1 MDPKPKPALTKMK
14 ARLAAEAAAAE
25 AAAAPAATEKK
36 KPALTKM
43 KARLAEAAAAKSEAA
58 KPEAPKAPAAKAEA
72 PKPEAA
78 KAPAAKPA
86 LTKMKA
92 LMDAR
97 QKELK
102 LLEDAPLPET
112 PGQEAAAI
120 MKEYCLRN
128 NIPYT
133 QADVNACLQWDKQLV
148 TEYKELVTAIDKGR
162 AAVYGTEEVTDEYGE
177 TTTVAKP
184 KPEFGTP
191 EFWSW
196 AKKAKKERLAA
207 EAAEAAAKAAARE
220 AAIARGETPVEEK
233 PKKKRGPNK
242 PKK

>member
-1 MDPKPKPALTKMK
+1 MEPKPKPALTKMK
-14 ARLAAEAAAAE
+14 ARLAAEAAEAAE
-25 AAAAPAATEKK
+25 AAQPVAQPVPVK
-36 KPALTKM
+36 KPGLTKM
-43 KARLAEAAAAKSEAA
+43 MARLALEAAAAKPEAA
-58 KPEAPKAPAAKAEA
+58 KPEAA
-72 PKPEAA
+72 KPEAA
-78 KAPAAKPA
+78 KPAAAKPA

>member
-1 MDPKPKPALTKMK
+1 
-14 ARLAAEAAAAE
+14 
-25 AAAAPAATEKK
+25 
-36 KPALTKM
+36 
-43 KARLAEAAAAKSEAA
+43 
-58 KPEAPKAPAAKAEA
+58 
-72 PKPEAA
+72 
-78 KAPAAKPA
+78 
-86 LTKMKA
+86 
-92 LMDAR
+92 MDAR

-133 QADVNACLQWDKQLV
+133 QADIDACLEWDKQLV
-148 TEYKELVTAIDKGR
+148 TEYKEMVTAIDKGR

-184 KPEFGTP
+184 KPEFGTS

-207 EAAEAAAKAAARE
+207 EAAEAAAKAAERE

-242 PKK
+242 PKKQATEVK

>member
-1 MDPKPKPALTKMK
+1 MEPKPKPALTKMK
-14 ARLAAEAAAAE
+14 ARLAEEAAAA
-25 AAAAPAATEKK
+25 AAAQPVPVK
-36 KPALTKM
+36 KPGLTKM
-43 KARLAEAAAAKSEAA
+43 MARLALEAAAAKPEAA
-58 KPEAPKAPAAKAEA
+58 KPEAK
-72 PKPEAA
+72 
-78 KAPAAKPA
+78 KPA

-133 QADVNACLQWDKQLV
+133 QADIDACLQWDKQLV

-162 AAVYGTEEVTDEYGE
+162 TAVYGTEEVTDEYGE